1 MLRYTDFFTVGDAQA
16 QVLIV
21 QCEFQYT
28 ATLNLALPPH
38 LEKIEV
44 RDVGLE
50 LLDTEGKHYRLTPSQ
65 TSGQLMA
72 LQGLRLLM
80 YNLPEVKIEKISVAE
95 VRVLEARASEQIKH
109 IDPHYPGK
117 VDFPTSSSTVIKI

>member
-1 MLRYTDFFTVGDAQA
+1 MLRYSDFFTVGGAQA

-44 RDVGLE
+44 RDVSLE

-65 TSGQLMA
+65 TSGQLIA
-72 LQGLRLLM
+72 LQGLRFLM
-80 YNLPEVKIEKISVAE
+80 YNVHQVKMEEISAAE
-95 VRVLEARASEQIKH
+95 VRVLDARASAQIKH

-117 VDFPTSSSTVIKI
+117 VDFPTASSTVIKI